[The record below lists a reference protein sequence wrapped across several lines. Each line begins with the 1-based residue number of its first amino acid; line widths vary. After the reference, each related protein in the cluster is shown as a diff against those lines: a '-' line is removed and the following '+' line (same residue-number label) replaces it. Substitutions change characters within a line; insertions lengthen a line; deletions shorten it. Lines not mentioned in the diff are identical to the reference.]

1 MEAGVS
7 RVSQSAPPAAG
18 TGVLGVPVQG
28 AAAAAAHGT
37 GAMGMITWGM
47 VCRRGVGWT
56 REVGVRGL
64 VVAMVKDG
72 VVGIREGPQ
81 VGTIEDRITEVLL

>member
-1 MEAGVS
+1 
-7 RVSQSAPPAAG
+7 
-18 TGVLGVPVQG
+18 
-28 AAAAAAHGT
+28 
-37 GAMGMITWGM
+37 MGMITWGM
-47 VCRRGVGWT
+47 VCRRGVGGT